1 MNTSKTRILKNL
13 NKVRKLK
20 HSFITDNR
28 IHNHISFK
36 SVGKNNINDN
46 NNNSI
51 ESSLASLRKHFR
63 TKTNKLNQK
72 KASEIKNIDTDN
84 KSNDDDNLK
93 PDDYE
98 DLFFFFLLHIGKID
112 YFENI
117 LMHKKERRINNNYY
131 FMNIYDSLTGEKTYW
146 NNFYFPKYVYILFY
160 LKSRI
165 LQKEIIK
172 YSISKGKEIMDV
184 INSYNKKY
192 TSFIQIKNWKLK
204 PVEAYINYE
213 KINKNRKA
221 EIENNNKNNLSKITN
236 FTDFVIRTDNRGKG
250 KTLIFLGKTINIYI
264 DDIEKYQNK
273 NNGISMAAED
283 SEFNTKVKNEVVY
296 TFDDVAIKNFK
307 GNSTVNHKHIN
318 KMKINF
324 AKKENILNLSKEKYQ
339 KINKTIKGLD
349 LKNPRFKYKDKFLN
363 INNRKIKRN
372 LLSNYMKDSN
382 KLPLIKLSKKK
393 FEENTEFN
401 DSKKVKNNLT
411 FLQENQ
417 VKKLFKKNDM
427 KKKIKINFNSLYNF
441 DSDERKNNNK
451 TIINFFSK
459 KDNDFYYY

>member
-1 MNTSKTRILKNL
+1 MNTSKNRTLKSLDKAKKLKN
-13 NKVRKLK
+13 
-20 HSFITDNR
+20 SFITHNR
-28 IHNHISFK
+28 INNHVSFK
-36 SVGKNNINDN
+36 SVGK
-46 NNNSI
+46 SI
-51 ESSLASLRKHFR
+51 SNHNTIETSLASLRKHFLK
-63 TKTNKLNQK
+63 KTSKLIK
-72 KASEIKNIDTDN
+72 KKSSEIINSDNDN
-84 KSNDDDNLK
+84 KSNDDDNLR
-93 PDDYE
+93 PNVYE
-98 DLFFFFLLHIGKID
+98 DLFFFFLLHIGKIE

-117 LMHKKERRINNNYY
+117 LMHKKERRINNKYY
-131 FMNIYDSLTGEKTYW
+131 FMNIYDALTGEKTYW
-146 NNFYFPKYVYILFY
+146 NNFYFPKYVYMLFY

-192 TSFIQIKNWKLK
+192 TCLMKIKNWKLK
-204 PVEAYINYE
+204 PAEAYLNYE
-213 KINKNRKA
+213 KINQNRKK
-221 EIENNNKNNLSKITN
+221 EIENNNKNNISKITN

-273 NNGISMAAED
+273 NNEISMAAED

-296 TFDDVAIKNFK
+296 TFDEAAIKNIK
-307 GNSTVNHKHIN
+307 GSSTVNNKHIN
-318 KMKINF
+318 KIKINF
-324 AKKENILNLSKEKYQ
+324 PKKENNLNLSKEKYK
-339 KINKTIKGLD
+339 KINKDIKYLN
-349 LKNPRFKYKDKFLN
+349 LKNPRFKYQDKFIN

-372 LLSNYMKDSN
+372 LFSNYMKESN

-393 FEENTEFN
+393 FQDNTELN
-401 DSKKVKNNLT
+401 GSKKINKNLT
-411 FLQENQ
+411 FLQEN
-417 VKKLFKKNDM
+417 KIKNLFKQNDI
-427 KKKIKINFNSLYNF
+427 KKKIKINFNSLFNI

>member
-20 HSFITDNR
+20 HSFITDNM

-112 YFENI
+112 YFEDI

-172 YSISKGKEIMDV
+172 YSISKGKEIMEV
-184 INSYNKKY
+184 INSYNKK
-192 TSFIQIKNWKLK
+192 
-204 PVEAYINYE
+204 
-213 KINKNRKA
+213 
-221 EIENNNKNNLSKITN
+221 
-236 FTDFVIRTDNRGKG
+236 
-250 KTLIFLGKTINIYI
+250 
-264 DDIEKYQNK
+264 
-273 NNGISMAAED
+273 
-283 SEFNTKVKNEVVY
+283 
-296 TFDDVAIKNFK
+296 
-307 GNSTVNHKHIN
+307 
-318 KMKINF
+318 
-324 AKKENILNLSKEKYQ
+324 
-339 KINKTIKGLD
+339 
-349 LKNPRFKYKDKFLN
+349 LKNK
-363 INNRKIKRN
+363 
-372 LLSNYMKDSN
+372 SS
-382 KLPLIKLSKKK
+382 
-393 FEENTEFN
+393 
-401 DSKKVKNNLT
+401 
-411 FLQENQ
+411 
-417 VKKLFKKNDM
+417 
-427 KKKIKINFNSLYNF
+427 
-441 DSDERKNNNK
+441 
-451 TIINFFSK
+451 
-459 KDNDFYYY
+459 

>member
-1 MNTSKTRILKNL
+1 MNNSKTRILKSL
-13 NKVRKLK
+13 NKVKKLK
-20 HSFITDNR
+20 NSFITDNR
-28 IHNHISFK
+28 INNHVSFK
-36 SVGKNNINDN
+36 SVGKNNIN
-46 NNNSI
+46 NNSI
-51 ESSLASLRKHFR
+51 ESSMTSFRKHFR
-63 TKTNKLNQK
+63 AKTNKLNQK
-72 KASEIKNIDTDN
+72 KASETINTDNDN
-84 KSNDDDNLK
+84 KSNDNDNLN
-93 PDDYE
+93 PNDYE
-98 DLFFFFLLHIGKID
+98 DLFFFFLLHLEKID

-117 LMHKKERRINNNYY
+117 LMQKKERRINHNYY
-131 FMNIYDSLTGEKTYW
+131 FMNIFDSLTGEKTYW
-146 NNFYFPKYVYILFY
+146 NNFYFPKYVYMLFY

-204 PVEAYINYE
+204 PAEAYTNYE
-213 KINKNRKA
+213 KINKSRKA
-221 EIENNNKNNLSKITN
+221 EIENKNKNNLSKITN

-307 GNSTVNHKHIN
+307 GNSTVNNKHIN
-318 KMKINF
+318 KIKINF
-324 AKKENILNLSKEKYQ
+324 PKKENNLNLSKEKFK
-339 KINKTIKGLD
+339 KINKTIKGLN
-349 LKNPRFKYKDKFLN
+349 LKNPRFKYKDKFIN

-372 LLSNYMKDSN
+372 IFNNYMKDSN

-393 FEENTEFN
+393 FQENTELN
-401 DSKKVKNNLT
+401 DSKKAKNNLT
-411 FLQENQ
+411 FLQENKI
-417 VKKLFKKNDM
+417 KKLFKQNEL